1 MPTADTPLPLRPE
14 IESLESS
21 KIVEL
26 WQLGFGRGDLVPLWV
41 GEGDVPTPDFI
52 CRATTDALAAGKT
65 FYTHK
70 RGLPE
75 LRAALADYHRAVH
88 GADLGDDRISVTSAG
103 MNAIQI
109 VLQAILR
116 SGDELVAVAPVWPN
130 ALAAARA
137 HGGHVVEV
145 GLEATPAGGFAL
157 DLDALAAACGERTR
171 AIFLA
176 SPSNPTGWTA
186 SRAELEAILE
196 LCRARGIWLIADEV
210 YHRFVYD
217 APDARSAPSVLAFAA
232 PEDPVVVVN
241 SFSKAWAMTGWRL
254 GWLIHP
260 PSLVPAVDALIEFN
274 TSGAPPFLQ
283 EGALA
288 AVRDGEPFVA
298 QMVERCRQGA
308 ELVTQHLSA
317 MRRVTM
323 ARPPGAFYAFFQV
336 EGVDDS
342 LAFAKRILEET
353 GVGLAPGIAFGP
365 AGEGFLRLCFAS
377 SQGRLSTAL
386 ERLRPLLD

>member
-1 MPTADTPLPLRPE
+1 MPKADTPLPLCPE
-14 IESLESS
+14 VESLESS

-26 WQLGFGRGDLVPLWV
+26 WQLGFGRADLVPLWV

-52 CRATTDALAAGKT
+52 CRAASDALAAGKT

-75 LRAALADYHRAVH
+75 LRAALADYHKAIH
-88 GADLGDDRISVTSAG
+88 AAELSDDRISVTSAG

-109 VLQAILR
+109 AFQSILR
-116 SGDELVAVAPVWPN
+116 SGDELVAVTPVWPN

-137 HGGHVVEV
+137 HGGRVVEV
-145 GLEATPAGGFAL
+145 GLEATAAGGFAL
-157 DLDALAAACGERTR
+157 DLDRLADACGPATR

-186 SRAELEAILE
+186 SRRELQAILD

-210 YHRFVYD
+210 YHRFLYD
-217 APDARSAPSVLAFAA
+217 DPEARSAPSILELAE
-232 PEDPVVVVN
+232 PEDPVLVIN

-260 PSLVPAVDALIEFN
+260 ASMEPAVDALIEFN

-288 AVRDGEPFVA
+288 AVRDGEPVVDE
-298 QMVERCRQGA
+298 MVERGRQGA
-308 ELVTQHLSA
+308 DLVTQRLGG
-317 MRRVTM
+317 MRKVTL
-323 ARPPGAFYAFFQV
+323 ARPPGAFYAFFAV
-336 EGVDDS
+336 EGMTDS
-342 LAFAKRILEET
+342 LATAKDILERT

-377 SQGRLSTAL
+377 SQARLSTAMD
-386 ERLRPLLD
+386 RLATLFD